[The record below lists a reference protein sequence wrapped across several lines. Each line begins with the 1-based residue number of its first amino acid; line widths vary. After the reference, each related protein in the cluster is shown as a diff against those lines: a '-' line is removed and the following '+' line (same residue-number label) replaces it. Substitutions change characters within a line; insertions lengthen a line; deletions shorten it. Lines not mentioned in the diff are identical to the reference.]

1 MVYVRRNNKD
11 YGPYDDAALVDYVNR
26 GVVVKQDILHDP
38 ISGQDTTVAAYIR
51 QKGLHCRVQH
61 AGSIASQLHKIGGEL
76 ILPKESMANRK
87 WLSDKKMLM
96 LAIVGLAPSLL
107 LVLPLGEVGVFY
119 FIALYFSIIW
129 GLFFYYLFK
138 TPQVTLKATVNVF
151 FLTQL
156 FVFVVWG
163 VFGLVRFNPFYALLE
178 SPFPLDLIGFVLGVG
193 LMEESAKIVPLLFLR
208 NKAKE
213 PLLPRTQVYYGLMS
227 GIAFGVFEGVQY
239 QLTVNAELGY
249 TEAFYLNIARLTS
262 LPFLHAIWCGIA
274 GYFIAF
280 ASLYPKYRRSLYFLA
295 VAVPATLHGLYD
307 TFCNNFVILALVV
320 SFVGVF
326 LLMAYLEKRVDYQSR
341 LRS

>member
-38 ISGQDTTVAAYIR
+38 ISGHDTTVAAYIR

-76 ILPKESMANRK
+76 ILPKESMTDRK

-119 FIALYFSIIW
+119 FIALYFSFIW

-163 VFGLVRFNPFYALLE
+163 IFGLVRFNPFYALLE

-213 PLLPRTQVYYGLMS
+213 PLLPRTLVYYGLMS

-249 TEAFYLNIARLTS
+249 TEAFYLNIARLKD
-262 LPFLHAIWCGIA
+262 FFMI
-274 GYFIAF
+274 
-280 ASLYPKYRRSLYFLA
+280 
-295 VAVPATLHGLYD
+295 VAVPIGGWIAI
-307 TFCNNFVILALVV
+307 NQ
-320 SFVGVF
+320 VF
-326 LLMAYLEKRVDYQSR
+326 DVEAFARVACIA
-341 LRS
+341 

>member
-1 MVYVRRNNKD
+1 MVYIRRNNKD
-11 YGPYDDAALVDYVNR
+11 YGPYEDTVLMDYVNR

-38 ISGQDTTVAAYIR
+38 ISGHDTTVAAYIR

-76 ILPKESMANRK
+76 ILPKESMTDRK

-119 FIALYFSIIW
+119 FIALYFSFIW

-163 VFGLVRFNPFYALLE
+163 IFGLVRFNPFYALLE

-213 PLLPRTQVYYGLMS
+213 PLLPRTLVYYGLMS

-249 TEAFYLNIARLTS
+249 TEAFYLNIAWLTS

>member
-1 MVYVRRNNKD
+1 
-11 YGPYDDAALVDYVNR
+11 
-26 GVVVKQDILHDP
+26 
-38 ISGQDTTVAAYIR
+38 
-51 QKGLHCRVQH
+51 
-61 AGSIASQLHKIGGEL
+61 
-76 ILPKESMANRK
+76 MANRK

-119 FIALYFSIIW
+119 FIALYFSFIW

-213 PLLPRTQVYYGLMS
+213 PLLPRTLVYYGLMS